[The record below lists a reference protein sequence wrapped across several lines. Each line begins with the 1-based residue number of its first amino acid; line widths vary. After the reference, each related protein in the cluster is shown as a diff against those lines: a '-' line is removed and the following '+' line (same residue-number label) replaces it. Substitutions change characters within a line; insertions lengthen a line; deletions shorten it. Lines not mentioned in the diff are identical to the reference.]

1 MPEIKWNAVEVIKE
15 TKEKAA
21 DYMQEI
27 LFMMEAHAKRE
38 MAASG
43 SPSQPGA
50 YPGVDT
56 SRLMPSLTTELDR
69 DALEGRFGTNL
80 KEPPYPLYLEFGTS
94 KMAARPWAVP
104 TLEAIRKQLK

>member
-21 DYMQEI
+21 DYMQKI
-27 LFMMEAHAKRE
+27 LFMMEEHAKRN

-50 YPGVDT
+50 YPAVVS
-56 SRLMPSLTTELDR
+56 SRFMTSLTTELDR

-80 KEPPYPLYLEFGTS
+80 KEPPYPLFLEFGTP

-104 TLEAIRKQLK
+104 TLEAVRKQLK